1 MTTIILADT
10 MKDAAVYAQA
20 TGMRRG
26 EWTYAAKAETIDG
39 SVPKTVV
46 TLPSYA
52 KRRDH
57 HAITAT
63 VRRIIRKSRQC
74 EHVNVSQARF
84 NAMQERIAQIA
95 FLDGAADEGVVLD
108 A

>member
-1 MTTIILADT
+1 MTTIILADA
-10 MKDAAVYAQA
+10 MKDAAVYAKA
-20 TGMRRG
+20 TGLRRG
-26 EWTYAAKAETIDG
+26 EWTFAARASTIAGSTPKA
-39 SVPKTVV
+39 VV

-63 VRRIIRKSRQC
+63 VRRIVRKSRQC

-84 NAMQERIAQIA
+84 DAMQERVAQIA